1 MKTRTV
7 SHVLQTKGYELYS
20 VRSEE
25 PVLSALQEMAD
36 RNIGALVVLDDSAL
50 VGVITERDCVRK
62 LDIEGRSAES
72 ARVGEI
78 MERRVT
84 TVRSDQTIDE
94 CLRLMTELRVRHLP
108 VVDDGL
114 VGLISIGDV
123 GKALITEQERLIDD
137 LTGFI
142 TGSPR

>member
-7 SHVLQTKGYELYS
+7 SHILQSKGYELYS
-20 VRSEE
+20 VRSDE

-36 RNIGALVVLDDSAL
+36 RNIGALLVLDNETL
-50 VGVITERDCVRK
+50 VGVITERDCARK
-62 LDIEGRSAES
+62 LDVAGRSAGS
-72 ARVGEI
+72 THVGEI

-84 TVRSDQTIDE
+84 TVGREQTIAE

-108 VVDDGL
+108 VVDDVL

-123 GKALITEQERLIDD
+123 GKALITEQELLIDD

>member
-1 MKTRTV
+1 MRSRTV
-7 SHVLQTKGYELYS
+7 RDVLQSKGYEMYS
-20 VRSEE
+20 VRSDE
-25 PVLSALQEMAD
+25 PVLRALREMAD
-36 RNIGALVVLDDSAL
+36 RNIGALLVIDRGAL
-50 VGVITERDCVRK
+50 VGVITERDSARK
-62 LDIEGRSAES
+62 LDIVGRSAHS
-72 ARVGEI
+72 TLVGEI
-78 MERRVT
+78 MERQVT
-84 TVRSDQTIDE
+84 TVGSDQTIDE

-108 VVDDGL
+108 VVDDVL

>member
-1 MKTRTV
+1 MRSRTV
-7 SHVLQTKGYELYS
+7 RDVLQSKGYEMYA
-20 VRSEE
+20 VRSDE
-25 PVLSALQEMAD
+25 PVLRALREMAD
-36 RNIGALVVLDDSAL
+36 RNIGALLVIDRGAL
-50 VGVITERDCVRK
+50 VGVITERDSARK
-62 LDIEGRSAES
+62 LDIVGRSAHS
-72 ARVGEI
+72 ALVGEI
-78 MERRVT
+78 MERQVT
-84 TVRSDQTIDE
+84 TVGSDQTIDE

-108 VVDDGL
+108 VVDDVL